1 MNYYSLVNI
10 STKIENMTDD
20 LKELYVD
27 TFLYEKSSLIVLTS
41 NDLFKYDLFKLE
53 EGKYHIAAGD
63 IYFVVCDVKTYDDL
77 FKFIICHKRDKAVL
91 KEAIREGTKIG
102 LYASEKRLLKEVR
115 KASYRKYEHILEYGI
130 TEEAIL
136 KYIFKNENKKIY
148 LIKWIVENKK
158 DWRTKKYV
166 VPNYKRLLE
175 IGREALEDLQAEREE
190 ERNREAL
197 TESFSEYSDYD
208 IYYNDW

>member
-1 MNYYSLVNI
+1 MNYDLVNI
-10 STKIENMTDD
+10 SKKIENMTDD
-20 LKELYVD
+20 LKELYLD
-27 TFLYEKSSLIVLTS
+27 TFLSNKNSLIVLTS
-41 NDLFKYDLFKLE
+41 SDLFKYDLFKLE
-53 EGKYHIAAGD
+53 EGQYYIAAGQ
-63 IYFVVCDVKTYDDL
+63 IYFVVCDLKTYDDL
-77 FKFIICHKRDKAVL
+77 FKIIICHKKDKQVL
-91 KEAIREGTKIG
+91 KEAIKESLKIG
-102 LYASEKRLLKEVR
+102 LYASERKLLKEVR

-136 KYIFKNENKKIY
+136 KWIFKNENKKIY

-166 VPNYKRLLE
+166 VPNYNRLLA
-175 IGREALEDLQAEREE
+175 IGREALEELKAEREE